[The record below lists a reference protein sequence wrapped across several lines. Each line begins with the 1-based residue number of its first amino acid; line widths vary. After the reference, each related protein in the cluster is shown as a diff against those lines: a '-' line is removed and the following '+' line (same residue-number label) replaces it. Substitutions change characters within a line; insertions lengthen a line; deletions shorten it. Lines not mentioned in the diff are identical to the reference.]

1 LGARGGNHDLNGRFE
16 FAELNRRLDFVLGI
30 TLVAAGSP
38 AFANADGNGDELEN
52 RHDVKLYVDCQLQ
65 RIDRFPRQ
73 EPGSTDCLD
82 SGLTASYGD
91 TSADSG

>member
-1 LGARGGNHDLNGRFE
+1 VEPLTDLRYLAIGARGGNHDWNGRFE

-52 RHDVKLYVDCQLQ
+52 RQDVKLYGDCLLQ
-65 RIDRFPRQ
+65 RIDP
-73 EPGSTDCLD
+73 
-82 SGLTASYGD
+82 ASATEAGEHGFVWIPD
-91 TSADSG
+91 